1 VQERELQKKYV
12 TASVRETAFNCAH
25 CGALASQQWYTS
37 YIAGLENSP
46 FIPDDDFIQ
55 KVLNDNEIDHA
66 MKERLLDDAKKRNG
80 GLVFIE
86 KGAQNFSDRV
96 ASNLFLSQCFNCRKI
111 AVWVHD
117 RLVFPPE
124 LQGEEPNEDIPLDIL
139 QDFDEARSILN
150 LSPRGAAALLRL
162 AIQKLVKHL
171 GEKGDNINDD
181 IASLVRQGLSPL
193 VQRSLDVVRVVGNEA
208 VHPGTIDL
216 RDNRDVASA
225 LFRLVNLIA
234 EQMISHPK
242 HVNDL
247 YDNVVPD
254 SKKQQ
259 ITKRDAKKP

>member
-1 VQERELQKKYV
+1 LQKKYV
-12 TASVRETAFNCAH
+12 AASVTETAFNCPH
-25 CGALASQQWYTS
+25 CGALASQQWYKL
-37 YIAGLENSP
+37 YIAG
-46 FIPDDDFIQ
+46 IQ
-55 KVLNDNEIDHA
+55 KTPFLPNTELIQT
-66 MKERLLDDAKKRNG
+66 LLDDKELDQTTKTHFLEDMKKLNS
-80 GLVFIE
+80 GLIFVE
-86 KGAQNFSDRV
+86 KSTPNYSEQV
-96 ASNLFLSQCFNCRKI
+96 AANLFLSECFNCNKF

-117 RLVFPPE
+117 RLVSPPE
-124 LQGEEPNEDIPLDIL
+124 VQGEEPNEDIPPDIL

-171 GEKGDNINDD
+171 GEKGVNINDD
-181 IASLVRQGLSPL
+181 IASLVKQGLSPL
-193 VQRSLDVVRVVGNEA
+193 VQKSLDVVRVVGNEA

-225 LFRLVNLIA
+225 LFRLVNVIA

-259 ITKRDAKKP
+259 IAKRDAGKL

>member
-1 VQERELQKKYV
+1 LQKKYV
-12 TASVRETAFNCAH
+12 AASVTETAFNCPH
-25 CGALASQQWYTS
+25 CGALASQQWYKL
-37 YIAGLENSP
+37 YIAGLQKTP
-46 FIPDDDFIQ
+46 FLPTTELVQ
-55 KVLNDNEIDHA
+55 T
-66 MKERLLDDAKKRNG
+66 LLDDKEIDQTAKTRFLEDMKKLNS
-80 GLVFIE
+80 GLIFLE
-86 KGAQNFSDRV
+86 KGTSNYSEQIA
-96 ASNLFLSQCFNCRKI
+96 ANLFLSECFNCNKF

-117 RLVFPPE
+117 RLVSPPE
-124 LQGEEPNEDIPLDIL
+124 LQGEEPNEDIPPDIL

-171 GEKGDNINDD
+171 GEKGVNINDD
-181 IASLVRQGLSPL
+181 IASLVKQGLSPL
-193 VQRSLDVVRVVGNEA
+193 VQKSLDVVRVVGNEA

-225 LFRLVNLIA
+225 LFRLVNVIA

-259 ITKRDAKKP
+259 IAKRDAGKL

>member
-1 VQERELQKKYV
+1 LQKKYV
-12 TASVRETAFNCAH
+12 AASVTETAFNCPH
-25 CGALASQQWYTS
+25 CGALASQQWYKL
-37 YIAGLENSP
+37 YIAG
-46 FIPDDDFIQ
+46 IQ
-55 KVLNDNEIDHA
+55 KKPFLPTNELVQT
-66 MKERLLDDAKKRNG
+66 LLDDKEIDQTMKTRFLEDMKKLNSSLIFR
-80 GLVFIE
+80 E
-86 KGAQNFSDRV
+86 KSTSNYSEQV
-96 ASNLFLSQCFNCRKI
+96 AANLFLSECFNCNKF

-117 RLVFPPE
+117 RLVSPPE
-124 LQGEEPNEDIPLDIL
+124 LQGEEPNEDIPPDIL

-171 GEKGDNINDD
+171 GEKGVNINDD
-181 IASLVRQGLSPL
+181 IASLVKQGLSPL
-193 VQRSLDVVRVVGNEA
+193 VQKSLDVVRVVGNEA

-225 LFRLVNLIA
+225 LFRLVNVIA

-259 ITKRDAKKP
+259 IAKRDAEKL

>member
-1 VQERELQKKYV
+1 
-12 TASVRETAFNCAH
+12 
-25 CGALASQQWYTS
+25 
-37 YIAGLENSP
+37 
-46 FIPDDDFIQ
+46 
-55 KVLNDNEIDHA
+55 
-66 MKERLLDDAKKRNG
+66 
-80 GLVFIE
+80 
-86 KGAQNFSDRV
+86 
-96 ASNLFLSQCFNCRKI
+96 
-111 AVWVHD
+111 VWVHD
-117 RLVFPPE
+117 RLVSPPE
-124 LQGEEPNEDIPLDIL
+124 LQGEEPNEDIPPDIL

-171 GEKGDNINDD
+171 GEKGVNINDD
-181 IASLVRQGLSPL
+181 IASLVKQGLSPL
-193 VQRSLDVVRVVGNEA
+193 VQKSLDVVRVVGNEA

-225 LFRLVNLIA
+225 LFRLVNVIA

-259 ITKRDAKKP
+259 IAKRDAGKL